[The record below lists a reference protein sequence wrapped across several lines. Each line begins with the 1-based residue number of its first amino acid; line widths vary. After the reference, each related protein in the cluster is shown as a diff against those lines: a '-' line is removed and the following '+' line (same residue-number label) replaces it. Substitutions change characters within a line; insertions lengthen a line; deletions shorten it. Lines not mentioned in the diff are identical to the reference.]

1 MLSDRTLQHLQDVAE
16 MPHFDGDRYINLRR
30 VGSSGMGTVFCAD
43 DTLLERKVAIKV
55 QTADGGQRTAEA
67 HVVASLEHP
76 GIVPVH
82 DLGTLEDG
90 RVWYAMKF
98 VDGETLAQVAQ
109 RASLPRLLNIV
120 RQTCDAVAFAHARGV
135 VHRDLKPQNIMVGSF
150 GETLVMDWG
159 VARLITDAA
168 DSAGTPGYS
177 APEQLAGAPPDPRA
191 DVYALGQVLAFV
203 LNVGQP
209 LRLSASTL
217 ARPGQPER
225 LSYVSRVPRALNA
238 IVAKASAQNPTDRYP
253 DAAALGDDLAR
264 WLDGLAVEAHRETP
278 IELVARWLSNNKT
291 IAAMVAA
298 YIAMRVVL
306 FFFTHR

>member
-1 MLSDRTLQHLQDVAE
+1 MLSDRMLQHLQDVAE

-30 VGSSGMGTVFCAD
+30 VGSGGMGTVFCAD
-43 DTLLERKVAIKV
+43 DTLLNRKVAIKV
-55 QTADGGQRTAEA
+55 QTADVGQRTAEA

-90 RVWYAMKF
+90 RIWYAMKF

-120 RQTCDAVAFAHARGV
+120 RQTCDAVAFAHACGV

-159 VARLITDAA
+159 VARMITDAA

-203 LNVGQP
+203 SGKQ
-209 LRLSASTL
+209 
-217 ARPGQPER
+217 
-225 LSYVSRVPRALNA
+225 VPRALNA
-238 IVAKASAQNPTDRYP
+238 IIAKASALDPADRYP

-278 IELVARWLSNNKT
+278 VEVVARWLSNNKT

-306 FFFTHR
+306 FLFTRR

>member
-1 MLSDRTLQHLQDVAE
+1 MLSDRMLQHLQDVAE
-16 MPHFDGDRYINLRR
+16 MPHFDGDRYVNLRR
-30 VGSSGMGTVFCAD
+30 VGSGGMGTVFCAD
-43 DTLLERKVAIKV
+43 DTLLNRKVAIKV

-76 GIVPVH
+76 GIVPIH

-90 RVWYAMKF
+90 RSWYAMKF
-98 VDGETLAQVAQ
+98 VDGQTLAQVAQ
-109 RASLPRLLNIV
+109 DASLPRLLNIV

-159 VARLITDAA
+159 VARMITDAA

-191 DVYALGQVLAFV
+191 DVYALGRVLAFV
-203 LNVGQP
+203 LGNQ
-209 LRLSASTL
+209 AS
-217 ARPGQPER
+217 
-225 LSYVSRVPRALNA
+225 RALNA
-238 IVAKASAQNPTDRYP
+238 IVAKASAADPAERYP

-278 IELVARWLSNNKT
+278 VEVVARWLSNNKT

-306 FFFTHR
+306 FFFTRR

>member
-1 MLSDRTLQHLQDVAE
+1 MLSDRMLQHLQDVAE
-16 MPHFDGDRYINLRR
+16 MPHFDGDRYVNLRR
-30 VGSSGMGTVFCAD
+30 VGSGGMGTVFCAD
-43 DTLLERKVAIKV
+43 DTLLNRKVAIKV

-90 RVWYAMKF
+90 RIWYAMKF
-98 VDGETLAQVAQ
+98 VDGQTLAQVAQ
-109 RASLPRLLNIV
+109 GAALPRLLNIV

-159 VARLITDAA
+159 VARMTTDAA

-191 DVYALGQVLAFV
+191 DVYALGRVLAFV
-203 LNVGQP
+203 AGKP
-209 LRLSASTL
+209 
-217 ARPGQPER
+217 
-225 LSYVSRVPRALNA
+225 VPRALQA
-238 IVAKASAQNPTDRYP
+238 IIEKASAPNPADRYP

-278 IELVARWLSNNKT
+278 IEVVARWFANNKA

-298 YIAMRVVL
+298 YIVMRVVL
-306 FFFTHR
+306 FLFTHR

>member
-1 MLSDRTLQHLQDVAE
+1 MLSDRMLQHLQDVAE

-30 VGSSGMGTVFCAD
+30 VGSGGMGTVFCAD
-43 DTLLERKVAIKV
+43 DTLLNRQVAIKV

-90 RVWYAMKF
+90 RIWYAMKF
-98 VDGETLAQVAQ
+98 VDGQTLAQVAQ
-109 RASLPRLLNIV
+109 SASLPRLLNIV

-159 VARLITDAA
+159 VARMITDAA
-168 DSAGTPGYS
+168 DSAGTSGYS

-203 LNVGQP
+203 SGK
-209 LRLSASTL
+209 
-217 ARPGQPER
+217 
-225 LSYVSRVPRALNA
+225 RVPRALNA
-238 IVAKASAQNPTDRYP
+238 VVAKASAPDPGDRYP

-278 IELVARWLSNNKT
+278 IEVVARWLSNNKT

-306 FFFTHR
+306 FLFTRR

>member
-1 MLSDRTLQHLQDVAE
+1 MLSDRMLQHLQDVAE

-30 VGSSGMGTVFCAD
+30 VGSGGMGTVFCAD
-43 DTLLERKVAIKV
+43 DTLLNRKVAIKV

-67 HVVASLEHP
+67 HTVASLEHP

-82 DLGTLEDG
+82 DLGTPEDG
-90 RVWYAMKF
+90 RIWYAMKF
-98 VDGETLAQVAQ
+98 VDGQTLAQVAQ

-159 VARLITDAA
+159 VARMITDAA

-203 LNVGQP
+203 SGKH
-209 LRLSASTL
+209 
-217 ARPGQPER
+217 
-225 LSYVSRVPRALNA
+225 VPRALNA
-238 IVAKASAQNPTDRYP
+238 IVAKASALNPADRYP

-264 WLDGLAVEAHRETP
+264 WLDGLAVAAHRETP
-278 IELVARWLSNNKT
+278 IEVVARWLSNNKT

>member
-1 MLSDRTLQHLQDVAE
+1 MLSDRMLQHLQDVAE

-30 VGSSGMGTVFCAD
+30 VGSGGMGTVFCAD
-43 DTLLERKVAIKV
+43 DTLLNRKVAIKV

-67 HVVASLEHP
+67 HTVASLEHP

-90 RVWYAMKF
+90 RIWYAMKF
-98 VDGETLAQVAQ
+98 VDGQTLAQVAQ
-109 RASLPRLLNIV
+109 TASLPRLLNIV

-159 VARLITDAA
+159 VARMITDAA

-203 LNVGQP
+203 SGKH
-209 LRLSASTL
+209 
-217 ARPGQPER
+217 
-225 LSYVSRVPRALNA
+225 VPRALNA
-238 IVAKASAQNPTDRYP
+238 IVAKASALNPADRYP

-278 IELVARWLSNNKT
+278 IEVVARWLSNNKT

>member
-1 MLSDRTLQHLQDVAE
+1 MLSDRMLQHLQDVAE

-30 VGSSGMGTVFCAD
+30 VGSGGMGTVFCAD
-43 DTLLERKVAIKV
+43 DTLLNRKVAIKV
-55 QTADGGQRTAEA
+55 QTADVGQRTAEA

-90 RVWYAMKF
+90 RIWYAMKF

-120 RQTCDAVAFAHARGV
+120 RQTCDAVAFTHARGV

-159 VARLITDAA
+159 VARMITDAA

-203 LNVGQP
+203 SGKQ
-209 LRLSASTL
+209 
-217 ARPGQPER
+217 
-225 LSYVSRVPRALNA
+225 VPRALNA
-238 IVAKASAQNPTDRYP
+238 IIAKASALDPADRYP

-278 IELVARWLSNNKT
+278 VEVVARWLSNNKT

-306 FFFTHR
+306 FLFTRR